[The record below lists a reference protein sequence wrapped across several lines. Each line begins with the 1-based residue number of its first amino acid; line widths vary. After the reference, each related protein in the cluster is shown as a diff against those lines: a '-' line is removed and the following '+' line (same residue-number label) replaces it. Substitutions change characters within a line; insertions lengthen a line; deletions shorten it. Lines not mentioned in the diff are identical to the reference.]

1 MGAQD
6 ARWAMGS
13 KQLPLEVEDSE
24 VGSILSSASL
34 SRMCV
39 QCTSAWIAKGSAA
52 VRICCSLLLPARAP
66 GPQEGQKEKANRDRR
81 EGRDTTGRK
90 QRITVFARTSLSQ
103 KEVKIENACAEN
115 TQAHA
120 CTHTQ
125 GHTLILSRHLV
136 DLVILSFTSL
146 LSLVRIHTLH
156 LQMQKDFFLSII
168 K

>member
-6 ARWAMGS
+6 AHWAMGS

-66 GPQEGQKEKANRDRR
+66 GPQEGGHKEDRR
-81 EGRDTTGRK
+81 EKRTGTGGRDKTPQEGN
-90 QRITVFARTSLSQ
+90 
-103 KEVKIENACAEN
+103 KELQCLP
-115 TQAHA
+115 
-120 CTHTQ
+120 
-125 GHTLILSRHLV
+125 GLV
-136 DLVILSFTSL
+136 
-146 LSLVRIHTLH
+146 
-156 LQMQKDFFLSII
+156 
-168 K
+168 